1 MCSAC
6 LPPERR
12 GNATNSKGRLAA
24 PLFFH
29 RERDGGS
36 EQKKRDRQQ
45 GRQHQRP
52 PQRMMDAR
60 RHRAV
65 RALLPPL
72 AHDVGLELI
81 GRRKQTRQ
89 CGPRPLGSGTQRDNV
104 GLDLGNATR
113 THHAMTLARQGKC
126 RVSAPSS
133 LLHFG
138 MQRLIAVNRHV
149 ARPLRDRR
157 MLAGSDA
164 GTSGAS
170 ATTRMS
176 PPNATTRSRPHKQKG
191 CAAAHPFVSRN
202 AAAQRLENWKL
213 RRAFILPYFLRS
225 TTRESRVRKPP
236 RLSAPR
242 RSGS

>member
-164 GTSGAS
+164 GTTGCRRRTPRRDRAHTSKRGA
-170 ATTRMS
+170 
-176 PPNATTRSRPHKQKG
+176 P
-191 CAAAHPFVSRN
+191 
-202 AAAQRLENWKL
+202 
-213 RRAFILPYFLRS
+213 RRTPSF
-225 TTRESRVRKPP
+225 RETL
-236 RLSAPR
+236 RLSAWRTGSSAALSSCRTSCARPR
-242 RSGS
+242 ASRA